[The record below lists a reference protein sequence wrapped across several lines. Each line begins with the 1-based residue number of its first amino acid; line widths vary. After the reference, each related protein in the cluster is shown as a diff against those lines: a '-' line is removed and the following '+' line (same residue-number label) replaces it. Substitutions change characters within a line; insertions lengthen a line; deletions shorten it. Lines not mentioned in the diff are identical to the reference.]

1 MLFLHLVFP
10 KIQVAQSA
18 NQTLDLVVKM
28 FAKDHYT
35 LNNFPFGDAM
45 KVWND
50 NKVKYVINC

>member
-10 KIQVAQSA
+10 KIQVVQLA

-35 LNNFPFGDAM
+35 LYSFPFGDAM
-45 KVWND
+45 KDQND
-50 NKVKYVINC
+50 NKVRYAVDC